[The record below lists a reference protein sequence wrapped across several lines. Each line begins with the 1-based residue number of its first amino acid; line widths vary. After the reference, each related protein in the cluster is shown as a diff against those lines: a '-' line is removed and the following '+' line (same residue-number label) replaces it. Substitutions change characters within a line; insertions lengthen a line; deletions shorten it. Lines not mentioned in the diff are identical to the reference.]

1 MNIKCN
7 MQKFSYKNPQELSK
21 YMSRQGL
28 ILPREK
34 TGLSKKEQ
42 NKLARAIER
51 ARHLALVQ
59 YTQTL

>member
-1 MNIKCN
+1 

>member
-1 MNIKCN
+1 
-7 MQKFSYKNPQELSK
+7 MQKFSYKNPQDLSK
-21 YMSRQGL
+21 YMSKQGL

>member
-1 MNIKCN
+1 
-7 MQKFSYKNPQELSK
+7 MQKFSYKRPQQLTK
-21 YMSRQGL
+21 YMNRQGM
-28 ILPREK
+28 ILPRAK

-42 NKLARAIER
+42 KKLSQAIER